1 MTTLW
6 RLPTQMATCGM
17 GLWHWVW
24 FHAQLSLW
32 LQKWNFHGLLDIDL
46 TASIHPG
53 GCQAPLWRCFHMNW
67 NDMNV
72 LQNWRCPKTLF
83 SWHQKPI
90 FRTLPIL
97 KHTHATFVLCIPC
110 CFYQQDDFDAAKK
123 LGKWS
128 WEGNTFRKSQYVC
141 LRRPESNGKGKANF
155 TFNYMDFGLDHSLK
169 FHCWWISLKF
179 HCWWISLKFH
189 CCCQHHLHAS
199 KALWRQNVWLRHTCQ
214 LHHFLVKH
222 ALVGKSILLRIRR
235 KLVRH
240 DGCGKQSDGF
250 EQNIMPKTCLYWNQS
265 NCCRCMKKLQTADSS
280 HWSKHKS
287 CWHKW

>member
-155 TFNYMDFGLDHSLK
+155 TFNYMDFGLVR
-169 FHCWWISLKF
+169 SLKF

-250 EQNIMPKTCLYWNQS
+250 EQNITVCQRHAFTEIKAIVAAAWKS
-265 NCCRCMKKLQTADSS
+265 FKLQTPVTGPNINHVDINDNQCA
-280 HWSKHKS
+280 WS
-287 CWHKW
+287 